1 MAQLIEHRR
10 VLARIGQHRHIFP
23 VLGRAAHHG
32 WAADVDVLDGVFQ
45 RATRLG
51 HGGFKRVEVDH
62 QQVDGVNAVGLQG
75 GHVLGHIA
83 ARQQAAMHLG
93 VQRLHA
99 AIQHLWETGDLGHL
113 FDRQALLCQQ
123 FGGAARGNQAN
134 VQGVQG
140 TRQLNDAR
148 FV

>member
-1 MAQLIEHRR
+1 MTVQVVRGGAAPDALYLIGYVFDRDYFDSQPNVRR
-10 VLARIGQHRHIFP
+10 WLADHGLVAAELRRRPFAFYVPVREIAPGQ
-23 VLGRAAHHG
+23 
-32 WAADVDVLDGVFQ
+32 
-45 RATRLG
+45 
-51 HGGFKRVEVDH
+51 
-62 QQVDGVNAVGLQG
+62 N
-75 GHVLGHIA
+75 
-83 ARQQAAMHLG
+83 AAMHLG
-93 VQRLHA
+93 VQGLHA
-99 AIQHLWETGDLGHL
+99 AIQHLRKTGDLGHL